1 MRQLIDGLDA
11 GYQEVMGLYEELL
24 VLAKTIAEGL
34 EAGQWEVVDA
44 QLARK
49 QTIMNVIDSKEGE
62 LGELRE
68 RVREELGLEA
78 FSLNALQGRLPMNNL
93 NDTMAQLMDVI
104 LELQEQEKNNE
115 EILRKLVAGVQ
126 GQLEDFGRSKQAA
139 KAYLPGPK
147 HYGEAR
153 FVDEKK

>member
-1 MRQLIDGLDA
+1 MKQLMEGLDA

-24 VLAKTIAEGL
+24 VLAKAIAGSL
-34 EAGQWEVVDA
+34 EAGQWEEVDTE
-44 QLARK
+44 LARK
-49 QTIMNVIDSKEGE
+49 QNIMDVIESKEGE

-68 RVREELGLEA
+68 RVREKLGLEA
-78 FSLNALQGRLPMNNL
+78 FSLSVLQGKLPTNKL
-93 NDTMAQLMDVI
+93 SDTMAQLMDVI
-104 LELQEQEKNNE
+104 VELQEQEKNNE

-147 HYGEAR
+147 GYGEAR